1 MTPQT
6 GKQILTIHI
15 LPNISISKGNQT
27 IKFGQLIGLKVR
39 NIFLKKLPLYLRKTS
54 GLYLISLYFD
64 SPRLG
69 YTITYNSLQKLG
81 KQILTIHI
89 LPNTSISKGNQTIK
103 FGQLI
108 GLKVRNIF
116 LKKLPLYLRKTSGL
130 YLISLYFD
138 SPRLGYTIK
147 TTCIKLQA
155 VDPRYV

>member
-1 MTPQT
+1 MLARLIIFRLKSDSHILCFNESPLYIFKALFVLRYLNFCPDFFGHLGKWLDKKAKLISKSMTPQT
-6 GKQILTIHI
+6 
-15 LPNISISKGNQT
+15 
-27 IKFGQLIGLKVR
+27 
-39 NIFLKKLPLYLRKTS
+39 
-54 GLYLISLYFD
+54 
-64 SPRLG
+64 
-69 YTITYNSLQKLG
+69 G

-108 GLKVRNIF
+108 GLKVINIF